1 MPLFLTEE
9 EFRALSHDAAAVAER
24 ADAVIRDLRRQLDT
38 VKAEADAAAI
48 ASEQTCAILEQRY
61 AALSADLDLLRSE
74 NAQLAASSE
83 RHVSALAE
91 AQAEKHQLH
100 LKAIGKDGEMERLTV
115 ELAELQR
122 SKRQSL
128 ELLEQKDTEI
138 REKNTTIQSYL
149 DKIVVLTDKAAAK
162 ETRMQEIEIELT
174 RCRAT
179 CNRISQE
186 KELLEKHNSWLD
198 EELKVK
204 SSTLSEMRK
213 SNMNS
218 ESKMSARIGDLER
231 ELSESLASL
240 KRRNERVAELE
251 QRVSY
256 LEKELSTS
264 KEAAATNEQR
274 LNAELTT
281 VSKLVEL
288 YKESSVEWS
297 KKAGELEGVIKALE
311 AHLTQVEEEYKEKL
325 EKEVSIRNKLEKE
338 AAEMREK
345 VEKLEIEIENARKN
359 TEQNLFPV
367 TDLQS
372 GSTMQELVLFDSG
385 IHSEG
390 GDDQMIVPK
399 IPPGISGTALAASLL
414 REGWSLAKMYEQ
426 YQDAAD
432 ALRHERWGRK
442 HAEAVLERVLREIEQ
457 KAELILDERA
467 EHERMVE
474 AYSLLNQKL
483 EQALL
488 EHESFENTIRSLKSE
503 LKRLERDNNIAQKEI
518 NDLTKQVAV
527 LLKECQDIQ
536 IRCGGTSLSASLMGG
551 EGGVDLSDSPGQMTF
566 KDISGLVEQNV
577 VLQSQVQRLS
587 AELEKKDEELKEGFE
602 IEKKKM
608 EDDGASKIE
617 AVLKRLEEQRCMIE
631 TFHTSVAMYKRLYEE
646 ERKSHSSRDPLPK
659 GIPDGNGDV
668 VLRIENA
675 QTEASKN
682 ENNQLLERSR
692 KLEEELTALR
702 SETTA
707 LRLER
712 DKMALEAEFSRE
724 RLNSSIMDLEHQ
736 RKEANAVSARNVEL
750 THIIVDYQKRLR
762 ESSDSVQAAEENAR
776 KFCMEISILKHEK
789 EILVNSEKRAMEE
802 VHDLSDKVH
811 RLQST
816 LDTLQAT
823 EEVRENARASEK
835 QKQADYIK
843 RLEQEWAEAKKELQE
858 ERDRVR
864 TLTVEKEKTIETSM
878 KQVEE
883 MRKEL
888 SDAWRAVSSAETRA
902 AIAEVKCSDLDGKSG
917 GKDGRGNNFLAAAN
931 AVDNDLWKAK
941 EELEKLREDA
951 QANKNYM
958 LQYKEI
964 AQTNEAALKQMESV
978 HEEYKEE
985 AEKSKKSLEDEVASL
1000 RSKLSELEEIYQS
1013 KCQEAASAI
1022 EEKDKQLF
1030 SLGLDISVL
1039 KDEITEKIEQI
1050 EALQTH
1056 VSSLKEELDR
1066 EHKRWRIAQDNYERQ
1081 VVMQAETIQELTN
1094 TSKELS
1100 MLQNE
1105 LARLRENLDAQ
1116 KTENEILKASLEHEK
1131 LELQKERD
1139 EALRKYNETN
1149 EQNKLLHSRLESLH
1163 VRLADKEQSSAGYS
1177 VDSKAENDL
1186 HNVISYLRRS
1196 KEIAETEISLLKQ
1209 EKLRLQAELDI
1220 AVKASQDAQ
1229 AMLRSHVENARA
1241 TIFKDE
1247 EFKSLQLQVREI
1259 NLLRESNIQ
1268 LREENKQNF
1277 EECQKLREEAQK
1289 AKVEA
1294 ESSRSLL
1301 AEKQI
1306 EIERCHKELDLKRVE
1321 ADDLNSR
1328 IKELVESSKNI
1339 DPKEHERIKDEFH
1352 HIKVLLD
1359 NNYKELEQAK
1369 NQILEK
1375 EQLVL
1380 KLEENLAKCQADLAV
1395 RENKL
1400 NEVLQAEANL
1410 RADIERHKRLFIG
1423 AKRKNEAL
1431 LKEREDFNKEREGYS
1446 KDKEGLIKEK
1456 EGLVREKDGLLKQIE
1471 ELKSSRKSGESSTDQ
1486 AAKEKDTRI
1495 QMLER
1500 TLERERQEKEKEKTR
1515 RKNGEV
1521 VIKRLYDNV
1530 QMDKKKVEDELAKH
1544 KKHIAVLLENSALAT
1559 SQMPSQVTLDEQTIA
1574 YFSSVTALESSS
1586 SSLQEGQGGPS
1597 AISETSNA
1605 EAFQAPVRQAAPAPP
1620 ARTATPPAKII
1631 ERRMAATTVVSRP
1644 TEVRKPG
1651 RRLVRPALER
1661 TEQPHTDTE
1670 MPAAEVGAITDEIKT
1685 GTISQATETPSASSS
1700 LVRKRGLSSEPREE
1714 PGTQEV
1720 AADLSE
1726 DIAPPQKKHKETDVS
1741 QETMQDSTE
1750 STPAPVVP
1758 SVPAS
1763 PEISEVTP
1771 ELVMPA
1777 DNVDAPSNAEEMDA
1791 DQPGGEEIIEA
1802 TGEEDSTNKDDMDLE
1817 EKSQEEE
1824 EQQLETDAA
1833 VIALEEGEAAQNLP
1847 SEEEEDREEGELP
1860 EEQDQAQDDIPGEGD
1875 NPETTPTRADEME
1888 ETLEPASPE
1897 PAIELGEI
1905 TEERNEGAEI
1915 VDEGAKSNE
1924 EAPPVVAPVVQKRI
1938 VRLRGSS
1945 SSSVRNNTE
1954 SSVAGGSPAAETQGS
1969 GTPPAETEASDGAS
1983 RGGRTIRLSQRARE
1997 NAALRQARIS
2007 QPQPAG
2013 RGRGQS
2019 PASGSRGTRAR
2030 GRGAGR

>member
-1 MPLFLTEE
+1 MPLFLSEE
-9 EFRALSHDAAAVAER
+9 ELRALSHDAAAVADR
-24 ADAVIRDLRRQLDT
+24 ADAAIRDLRRQLDT

-74 NAQLAASSE
+74 NAQLAASSDH
-83 RHVSALAE
+83 HVSALAQ
-91 AQAEKHQLH
+91 AQADKHQLH
-100 LKAIGKDGEMERLTV
+100 LKAIAKDGDIERLTL
-115 ELAELQR
+115 ELADLQR
-122 SKRQSL
+122 SKRHSL
-128 ELLEQKDTEI
+128 DLLQQKDAEI
-138 REKNTTIQSYL
+138 TEKNTTIQAYL
-149 DKIVVLTDKAAAK
+149 DKIVVLTDKLAAK
-162 ETRMQEIEIELT
+162 ETGMQEIQIEFT

-198 EELKVK
+198 EELKAK
-204 SSTLSEMRK
+204 SNTLSEMRK

-240 KRRNERVAELE
+240 KRRSERVAELE

-325 EKEVSIRNKLEKE
+325 EKEVSIRSKLEKE

-345 VEKLEIEIENARKN
+345 LEKLEIEIENARKN
-359 TEQNLFPV
+359 TEQNLLPV
-367 TDLQS
+367 TS
-372 GSTMQELVLFDSG
+372 GSTMQELVLSDSG
-385 IHSEG
+385 MHREG

-536 IRCGGTSLSASLMGG
+536 IRCGGSSLSASLMGG

-602 IEKKKM
+602 IEKQKL
-608 EDDGASKIE
+608 EHDGASKIE
-617 AVLKRLEEQRCMIE
+617 AVLKRLEEQQCMIE
-631 TFHTSVAMYKRLYEE
+631 TLHTSVAMYKRLYEE
-646 ERKSHSSRDPLPK
+646 ERKSHSSGDPLPK
-659 GIPDGNGDV
+659 GVPDGNGDI
-668 VLRIENA
+668 VLRIENV

-702 SETTA
+702 SEITA

-712 DKMALEAEFSRE
+712 DKMALEAEFSKE
-724 RLNSSIMDLEHQ
+724 RLNSSIMELEHQ

-750 THIIVDYQKRLR
+750 THLIVDYQKRLR
-762 ESSDSVQAAEENAR
+762 ESSDSVQTAEENAR
-776 KFCMEISILKHEK
+776 KFSMEISILKHEK
-789 EILVNSEKRAMEE
+789 EIVVNSEKRAIEE

-843 RLEQEWAEAKKELQE
+843 RLEQEWAEAKKEVQE

-864 TLTVEKEKTIETSM
+864 TLAVEKERTIETSM

-902 AIAEVKCSDLDGKSG
+902 AIAEAKCSDLDGKSG
-917 GKDGRGNNFLAAAN
+917 GKDGRGNNLMAAAN
-931 AVDNDLWKAK
+931 VVDNDLWKAK

-1039 KDEITEKIEQI
+1039 KDEITEKSEQI
-1050 EALQTH
+1050 EAVQIH

-1066 EHKRWRIAQDNYERQ
+1066 EHKRWRTAQDNYERQ

-1100 MLQNE
+1100 VLQNE

-1131 LELQKERD
+1131 LKLQKERD

-1163 VRLADKEQSSAGYS
+1163 VRLADKEQSSSGYS

-1209 EKLRLQAELDI
+1209 EKSRLQSELDI

-1241 TIFKDE
+1241 NIFKDE

-1306 EIERCHKELDLKRVE
+1306 ELEKCQKELDLKRIE
-1321 ADDLNSR
+1321 AENLNNR

-1339 DPKEHERIKDEFH
+1339 DPKEHERIKVEFH
-1352 HIKVLLD
+1352 HIKMLLD
-1359 NNYKELEQAK
+1359 DNYKELEQAK

-1375 EQLVL
+1375 EQVVL

-1400 NEVLQAEANL
+1400 NEVLQVEASL
-1410 RADIERHKRLFIG
+1410 RAEIERHKRFNIG
-1423 AKRKNEAL
+1423 AKRKSEALL
-1431 LKEREDFNKEREGYS
+1431 LKEREDFNKEREGYF
-1446 KDKEGLIKEK
+1446 KDKEGLIREK
-1456 EGLVREKDGLLKQIE
+1456 EGLLKQIE
-1471 ELKSSRKSGESSTDQ
+1471 ELKSILAGRKSMGESSTDQ

-1515 RKNGEV
+1515 RKNGELIV
-1521 VIKRLYDNV
+1521 KRLYDNV

-1544 KKHIAVLLENSALAT
+1544 KKHVAVLLESSALAA
-1559 SQMPSQVTLDEQTIA
+1559 SQMPSQVSLDEQTIA
-1574 YFSSVTALESSS
+1574 YFSSVTTLESSA
-1586 SSLQEGQGGPS
+1586 SSLQEGQGGLS

-1605 EAFQAPVRQAAPAPP
+1605 EALQASARQATPAPP
-1620 ARTATPPAKII
+1620 ARTVTPPAKVI
-1631 ERRMAATTVVSRP
+1631 ERRMAATSVVSRP

-1661 TEQPHTDTE
+1661 TEQPQTDTE
-1670 MPAAEVGAITDEIKT
+1670 MPAAETGATTEEIKT

-1714 PGTQEV
+1714 PGTQEI

-1726 DIAPPQKKHKETDVS
+1726 DTVPPQKKHKETDVS
-1741 QETMQDSTE
+1741 QETTQDSTE

-1758 SVPAS
+1758 AVPAS
-1763 PEISEVTP
+1763 PEISEVMP
-1771 ELVMPA
+1771 ELVIPA
-1777 DNVDAPSNAEEMDA
+1777 DNVDAPGNAEEMDA

-1824 EQQLETDAA
+1824 EQQLETDAT

-1847 SEEEEDREEGELP
+1847 SEGEEDREEGELP
-1860 EEQDQAQDDIPGEGD
+1860 EDQDQAQDDIPGEDD
-1875 NPETTPTRADEME
+1875 NPETTPTRTDEME

-1897 PAIELGEI
+1897 PATELGEI

-1915 VDEGAKSNE
+1915 VDEGPKSNE

-1954 SSVAGGSPAAETQGS
+1954 SSVAGGLPAAENQGL

-1983 RGGRTIRLSQRARE
+1983 RAGRTIRLSERARE
-1997 NAALRQARIS
+1997 NAALRQARIL

-2013 RGRGQS
+2013 RGRGQ
-2019 PASGSRGTRAR
+2019 GSRGTRTR
-2030 GRGAGR
+2030 GHGAGR